1 MYPPTIAEQL
11 RLRGHDVVAVTESS
25 ELRSL
30 PDAAVFAAAQREHRA
45 VATENVA
52 DFIPLANEPD
62 QRGESHFGLVLVDSS
77 RFSPGVSLK
86 NDPRIPPN
94 TPPPAAT
101 NPNAAIPR
109 PPQTHASL
117 PRTRDLRRRRH
128 PFTTPASGRQQ
139 PTAPGRRRARQN
151 RCDAR
156 LGRHAATLEWK
167 SRARIGLSSRLFQSC
182 RQG

>member
-1 MYPPTIAEQL
+1 MYLPTIAEQL

-30 PDAAVFAAAQREHRA
+30 PDAAVFAAAQRDSRA

-62 QRGESHFGLVLVDSS
+62 QCGESHCGLVLVDPS

-101 NPNAAIPR
+101 KPKRCDTAATTNSCKPPSNPKSSKAPSPFHDSSERPAAANCAWSTTSATEP
-109 PPQTHASL
+109 
-117 PRTRDLRRRRH
+117 LRRSPWAPCRH
-128 PFTTPASGRQQ
+128 TGV
-139 PTAPGRRRARQN
+139 
-151 RCDAR
+151 
-156 LGRHAATLEWK
+156 E
-167 SRARIGLSSRLFQSC
+167 I
-182 RQG
+182 